1 MSFSPRDKSR
11 NRQTNNEVTRDDQG
25 GGNENQKKK
34 HVMTQKQKTAEGEVM
49 ERERNN
55 KKMNGRL
62 MSQSRGLMNTK

>member
-25 GGNENQKKK
+25 GGETKTKKK

-55 KKMNGRL
+55 KKMNGRI
-62 MSQSRGLMNTK
+62 MSQRGGLMNTK